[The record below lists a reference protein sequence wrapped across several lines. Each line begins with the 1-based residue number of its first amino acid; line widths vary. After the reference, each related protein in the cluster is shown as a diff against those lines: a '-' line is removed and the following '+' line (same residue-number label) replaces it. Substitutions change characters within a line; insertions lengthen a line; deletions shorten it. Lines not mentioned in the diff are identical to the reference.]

1 MIQGQPGQMVC
12 ETLISKIIKAKWTG
26 GVAQGV
32 DPFALQAQSPEFKPH
47 SHQKKKKEMYK
58 ELTETYT

>member
-1 MIQGQPGQMVC
+1 MVC